1 MSEQKLPNNCL
12 LKKTRDLLEIKLFQD
27 IIKKFDINS
36 KCCLI
41 LDKRGAIL
49 LNNFLSLTEVLNNGV
64 LSIDSIY
71 KIRQKYKSYSAIYII
86 SGKKSILDK
95 IMKEDFVDDKNRWYK
110 NCHLFI
116 IDDISDELYDY
127 MANKN
132 FLKYIK
138 TLKQL
143 SIKYVTMDKNIFSF
157 GDDINFNSIYNL
169 FTDNNEIN
177 NLNISKLYNVC
188 QALNIYPNILYFNLD
203 KKCKLLAENLN
214 KKLKKFF
221 AKKKKDGILLITS
234 RFIDYLAPLQ
244 FSSIYQNLLLES
256 FKDKT
261 TKYCN
266 KIILQKEGK
275 NVFYILDYKDE
286 LYNKYKYRYFYE
298 VSNLVNEDLK
308 DFKNSEVGK
317 AIDNIEKEMVSA
329 AQNFLKYKSYSQ
341 KLGQHL
347 DLCLKLRDIQNNR
360 HIMDLLNIQEA
371 IISKMNENGK
381 KLSNNDIISLIKNN
395 KNKFQKN
402 DLLRLIC
409 LIKYEYPDI
418 DIDEIYNNVKLSPND
433 KKIINFINKEEN
445 LVNQSKLDEL
455 NKSIISY
462 RGKTSY
468 NTREENDNKENKRY
482 NYIKES
488 KLTTI
493 CDMCCK
499 DKLPN
504 DLFTFVEKPEN
515 VKYQKKKYAINLDNI
530 INEDSEE
537 GNKQNLILFNI
548 GGLSNYEI
556 SSLERGV
563 FLGQYNMNLILGGN
577 KIYNH
582 EEYFSEIKDFIEKK
596 NNIVKTEEK
605 NDNPKQRKENN
616 EMKDSKIEISDNIS
630 YEEKGSKEKM
640 KKKGKKNL
648 TKESKDDTQEFE
660 EDMK

>member
-1 MSEQKLPNNCL
+1 MSEQKLPKNCL
-12 LKKTRDLLEIKLFQD
+12 LKKTRDLIEIKLLQN
-27 IIKKFDINS
+27 IIKKFNLNL

-49 LNNFLSLTEVLNNGV
+49 LNNFLSLTEVLNNGI

-71 KIRQKYKSYSAIYII
+71 KKRQKYKSYSAIYLI
-86 SGKKSILDK
+86 SGKKSILNK
-95 IMKEDFVDDKNRWYK
+95 IMEEDFIDEENRWYK

-127 MANKN
+127 MANKK

-138 TLKQL
+138 TLKQI

-169 FTDNNEIN
+169 FIDNNEIN
-177 NLNISKLYNVC
+177 NLNISKLFNIC

-221 AKKKKDGILLITS
+221 AQKKKSGILLITS

-244 FSSIYQNLLLES
+244 FSTIYQNLLLES

-266 KIILQKEGK
+266 KIIIQKDK
-275 NVFYILDYKDE
+275 KTASYILDYKDE

-298 VSNLVNEDLK
+298 VSNLVNDDLK

-317 AIDNIEKEMVSA
+317 AIGNIENEMVSA

-341 KLGQHL
+341 KIAQHIE
-347 DLCLKLRDIQNNR
+347 LCLLLRDILNNR
-360 HIMDLLNIQEA
+360 HIMDLLNTQEI
-371 IISKMNENGK
+371 IISKLNEKGK
-381 KLSNNDIISLIKNN
+381 KISDNDIISLIN
-395 KNKFQKN
+395 KNKDKFNKN

-409 LIKYEYPDI
+409 LIKYECPDI
-418 DIDEIYNNVKLSPND
+418 DTERIYNNIKLLPNE
-433 KKIINFINKEEN
+433 KKIIDFINKEEN
-445 LVNQSKLDEL
+445 LVNQRKLDEL
-455 NKSIISY
+455 NKSIIEY
-462 RGKTSY
+462 RERTNYYTK
-468 NTREENDNKENKRY
+468 EENDNKENKRY

-504 DLFTFVEKPEN
+504 DLFTFIERPEN
-515 VKYQKKKYAINLDNI
+515 LKFQKKKYNINLDNI
-530 INEDSEE
+530 INEDNEE
-537 GNKQNLILFNI
+537 ENEQNLILFNI

-582 EEYFSEIKDFIEKK
+582 EEYLSEIKDFIEKK
-596 NNIVKTEEK
+596 NNIVRIEEK
-605 NDNPKQRKENN
+605 DDMPKLKIENK
-616 EMKDSKIEISDNIS
+616 EMKDSKIEISDSIS

-640 KKKGKKNL
+640 KKKGKKNFVKKPQDE
-648 TKESKDDTQEFE
+648 THEFE